1 MTTDLPK
8 LKRIHFCYNSF
19 NCNPTVKKATIVAVF
34 KSTPSECH
42 HNRLA
47 CLGGVY
53 LRRKQLQRPLDCD
66 LLPSRQRRLFRM
78 QRLLLQRRTA
88 SDRRRSLCRTMVL
101 SQRREEA
108 ARQISLQSTHAEH
121 TNRTGE
127 WRAEHEDVEYLLLHT
142 VGRAD
147 DRRLERT
154 TLHGV

>member
-19 NCNPTVKKATIVAVF
+19 NCNPTVKKVTTTAAF

-66 LLPSRQRRLFRM
+66 LLPSRQQRLLRM
-78 QRLLLQRRTA
+78 QRLLLQRLTA
-88 SDRRRSLCRTMVL
+88 ADRRCPLCRAMAL
-101 SQRREEA
+101 SQNREEA
-108 ARQISLQSTHAEH
+108 ARQISLPSAHTEH
-121 TNRTGE
+121 TNRTGG
-127 WRAEHEDVEYLLLHT
+127 RRTGHKDVEYLLLHT
-142 VGRAD
+142 VAGAD

-154 TLHGV
+154 ASHGV